1 MKRMLFNA
9 TQSEELRVATIDGE
23 KLEDLDFE
31 RGNKEQRKSNIYK
44 AVVTRVEPSLE
55 AAFVNYGVDRHGFL
69 PFKEISSE
77 YYSKKTRK
85 KSVSIK
91 DVISEGQELIVQ
103 VTKDE
108 RGNKGAALT
117 TYLSLAG
124 RYIVLMP
131 NNKDG
136 GGISRR
142 IEGDERSKF
151 KETLVQVKVPKGM
164 SVIGRTAGIGI
175 NSEDIQ
181 WDLDYLSQLWN
192 AIENAGKAQ
201 SGSFLIYQESNLV
214 IRAIRDYFS
223 TNIEEILIDKKEIYD
238 QAHQFMSHVM
248 PMYADRIKLYD
259 EEISLFSKYKIE
271 AQIESA
277 FLREVQLPS
286 GGSIVIDHTEALV
299 SIDVNSS
306 RSTKGRDIENTA
318 FNTNIEAANEVS
330 KQLRMRDIGGLIVI
344 DFIDMENSKNQR
356 DVENTM
362 LGNFKQDKA
371 RIQMNKISKFGLLEL
386 SRQRL
391 RPSLGESVNG
401 LCPRCD
407 GTGRVRD
414 VQSTALFILR
424 LIQEEANK
432 KSDHSISIQIPV
444 EVATLLLNEKRDD
457 IKKIEDRSSNRI
469 IIIPNRYFEIPKYHL
484 DSTSSSSGSSSYK
497 LVEQPLED
505 ISSTNDQKELNE
517 EKLEPVVKNV
527 IPADKNK
534 KNKSIFGFFK
544 NLIGVNESDLTQSE
558 KTPESIN
565 KEREKIESSQREG
578 GRKAQ
583 NFNKRPNRNRRSP
596 YKGKGN
602 PNQNSIN
609 EKKEQEAKRI
619 EEAKKVEINEVKNP
633 AKKKVPKLEKI
644 DLEKVG
650 LKLVETTIKSN
661 KQEQTKAPEKKAIRK
676 TASWQKK
683 KEVIPK
689 ATKKLVMI
697 ETKKPTTKAAKK
709 PTTKAAKKPTT
720 KAAKKV
726 IPKKD

>member
-136 GGISRR
+136 GGKAIRNS
-142 IEGDERSKF
+142 GLQF
-151 KETLVQVKVPKGM
+151 KEILSQVKVKKGM

-192 AIENAGKAQ
+192 AIENAGKADADNAFKLEELELLAKK
-201 SGSFLIYQESNLV
+201 FL
-214 IRAIRDYFS
+214 RD
-223 TNIEEILIDKKEIYD
+223 NGGLIDKKEIYD

-497 LVEQPLED
+497 LVEHLAY
-505 ISSTNDQKELNE
+505 SC
-517 EKLEPVVKNV
+517 
-527 IPADKNK
+527 
-534 KNKSIFGFFK
+534 
-544 NLIGVNESDLTQSE
+544 
-558 KTPESIN
+558 
-565 KEREKIESSQREG
+565 
-578 GRKAQ
+578 
-583 NFNKRPNRNRRSP
+583 
-596 YKGKGN
+596 
-602 PNQNSIN
+602 
-609 EKKEQEAKRI
+609 
-619 EEAKKVEINEVKNP
+619 
-633 AKKKVPKLEKI
+633 
-644 DLEKVG
+644 
-650 LKLVETTIKSN
+650 
-661 KQEQTKAPEKKAIRK
+661 
-676 TASWQKK
+676 
-683 KEVIPK
+683 
-689 ATKKLVMI
+689 
-697 ETKKPTTKAAKK
+697 
-709 PTTKAAKKPTT
+709 
-720 KAAKKV
+720 
-726 IPKKD
+726 